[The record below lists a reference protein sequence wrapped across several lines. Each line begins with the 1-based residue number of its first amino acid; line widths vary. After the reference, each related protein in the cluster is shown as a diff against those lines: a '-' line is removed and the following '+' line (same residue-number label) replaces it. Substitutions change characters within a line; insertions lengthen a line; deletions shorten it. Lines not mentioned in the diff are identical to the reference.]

1 MLRGYHPLLAKCAV
15 SSPDY
20 IELSALAAMLHSFY
34 NGIENIFKRT
44 TLELGDRM
52 PDGESWHKNLLDGM
66 TEATGNRN
74 AVLSPHLRSRTKEYM
89 EFRHVFRHAYNFDL
103 RWDRMKTLVLGCEET
118 RQLLEGE
125 LDKFFGVAPG
135 SGQ

>member
-1 MLRGYHPLLAKCAV
+1 VWDNLREQVTLERRQLRRLLSGYQPLLAKCAV

-66 TEATGNRN
+66 TEASSIATMAR
-74 AVLSPHLRSRTKEYM
+74 
-89 EFRHVFRHAYNFDL
+89 
-103 RWDRMKTLVLGCEET
+103 
-118 RQLLEGE
+118 
-125 LDKFFGVAPG
+125 
-135 SGQ
+135 

>member
-1 MLRGYHPLLAKCAV
+1 MWDNLREQVALERRQPRRLLGGYQPLLAKCAE

-34 NGIENIFKRT
+34 NGIENIFRRT

-52 PDGESWHKNLLDGM
+52 PDSQSWHKNLLDGM
-66 TEATGNRN
+66 TEATGNRKP
-74 AVLSPHLRSRTKEYM
+74 VLARELGGRLKEYM

-103 RWDRMKTLVLGCEET
+103 R
-118 RQLLEGE
+118 
-125 LDKFFGVAPG
+125 
-135 SGQ
+135 